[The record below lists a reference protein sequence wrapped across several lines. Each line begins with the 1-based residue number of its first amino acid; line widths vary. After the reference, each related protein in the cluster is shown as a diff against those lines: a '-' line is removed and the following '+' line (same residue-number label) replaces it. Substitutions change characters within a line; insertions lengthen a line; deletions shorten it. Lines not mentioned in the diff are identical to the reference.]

1 VTDVRL
7 GDVGPEAA
15 IREDAAGKRLHEV
28 HSMVVLDAP
37 LRTRRGEIPAGARG
51 VVRDRKPDGS
61 WYLVEFTK
69 PFFVVTDLAGRMT
82 KPYRIG

>member
-7 GDVGPEAA
+7 GDVGPETAV
-15 IREDAAGKRLHEV
+15 REDAVGKRLHEV

-51 VVRDRKPDGS
+51 VVHDRKPDGS

-69 PFFVVTDLAGRMT
+69 PFFAMADVAGSVLRAA
-82 KPYRIG
+82 